1 MDKTDTRYKG
11 VRCVAYAG
19 QVSDANLSEEPNA
32 PRPGTSPGRRL
43 ARNLALYTLARLVLV
58 AVLTAVIMAVTAVV
72 GVQIPLVVAI
82 LFAIVIALP
91 LSLTLFKGLRTKVN
105 SDIAAVDE
113 RRRRDK
119 AQLRARLRG
128 EPGAAAPEKPAA
140 PGSGPTAE
148 STPETDPERG
158 EKGSSGGPA

>member
-1 MDKTDTRYKG
+1 MDKTDTRYEG

-58 AVLTAVIMAVTAVV
+58 AILTAVIVAVTAVV

-91 LSLTLFKGLRTKVN
+91 LSLTLFKGLRAKVN

-128 EPGAAAPEKPAA
+128 EPGATEPEKPAA
-140 PGSGPTAE
+140 RGPGTTAE
-148 STPETDPERG
+148 SAPEADPERG